1 MYNERELLYKETHED
16 FLMSD
21 ILTELA
27 ADDGD
32 EDICHARTMGLDG
45 EFTIYPSHLK
55 AYIMLKMKSPEL
67 ALLYLEDLVAYGI
80 TGYHITCNLIVRA
93 LIENSEPDLDRQF
106 KKRLKSYI
114 SKNEWKKIVNRM
126 KRFVT
131 VKKYLNRQ

>member
-55 AYIMLKMKSPEL
+55 AYMRKRTRSAGRRRPAWSGSAGSRRRRRPGAKRSPL
-67 ALLYLEDLVAYGI
+67 
-80 TGYHITCNLIVRA
+80 
-93 LIENSEPDLDRQF
+93 
-106 KKRLKSYI
+106 
-114 SKNEWKKIVNRM
+114 
-126 KRFVT
+126 
-131 VKKYLNRQ
+131 